1 MNGRDLAERMR
12 RICPSAKV
20 VFMSGYTDDTIARLD
35 VVGHDLLRKPF
46 TPDKLVKKV
55 RAVLDASL

>member
-1 MNGRDLAERMR
+1 
-12 RICPSAKV
+12 
-20 VFMSGYTDDTIARLD
+20 MSGYTDDTIARLD